1 MKVARVGALA
11 TAVVLAA
18 LVLVFIVSDGD
29 TDVGARS
36 PLLGQPAPAVVTTT
50 IEDEAFDLTR
60 RKGSW
65 VVLNFFNSTCVPCIA
80 EHPSLVRFVEGEASR
95 SDSAEFYTVIN
106 DDSDEAIRD
115 FFAANRGV
123 WPKLRDTD
131 GATAVAFGVAKVP
144 ETWIIDPNGFVRLR
158 ILGAVS
164 DGVLEAQLAD
174 LRARQ
179 PVSVGRP

>member
-1 MKVARVGALA
+1 MKTARISAVA

-18 LVLVFIVSDGD
+18 LIAVFVISDGD

-36 PLLGQPAPAVVTTT
+36 PLLGQPAPAVITTT
-50 IEDEAFDLTR
+50 IDDVPFDLTR

-80 EHPSLVRFVEGEASR
+80 EHPSLVRFAQGEAAR
-95 SDSAEFYTVIN
+95 ADGAEFYTVVN
-106 DDSDEAIRD
+106 DDSDSAVRD
-115 FFAANRGV
+115 FFAANDGD
-123 WPKLRDTD
+123 WPKLRDND
-131 GATAVAFGVAKVP
+131 GSIAVAFGVAKVP

-158 ILGAVS
+158 ILGAVT
-164 DGVLEAQLAD
+164 DGLLETQMTN

-179 PVSVGRP
+179 